1 MERPRIRAVLFDV
14 GDTLRHIPQPV
25 REAEV
30 LAVAAR
36 RVGRVLA
43 GLDGGAAV
51 EAAGFVRALGEAAF
65 AVRPSD
71 LEYRS
76 PDYVGLVRALLRE
89 YGVDAAPEQARAVWH
104 AWFVPPSV
112 LGLQPFPDAAETL
125 RWLKEAG
132 YRLGCVTNR
141 ALGGEPFLAEMEEHG
156 LRHFF
161 DAWAVSC
168 DLGYEKPHPAIFRY
182 ALEALDV
189 APEEAVM
196 VGDSLVADVA
206 GAQRLGMTAVWKRPL
221 GPAAAD
227 SAGAGGEGIRPHY
240 VIDHL
245 AELRTLP
252 LFT

>member
-1 MERPRIRAVLFDV
+1 MARRPVRAVLFDV
-14 GDTLRHIPQPV
+14 GDTLRHIPEPI

-30 LAVAAR
+30 QAVAAR
-36 RVGRVLA
+36 RVGAVLA
-43 GLDGGAAV
+43 GLDGGASV
-51 EAAGFVRALGEAAF
+51 DAGAFVRALGDAAF
-65 AVRPSD
+65 AVRPKD

-89 YGVDAAPEQARAVWH
+89 YGIDVSPDGAREVWH
-104 AWFVPPSV
+104 AWFVPPAV

-141 ALGGEPFLAEMEEHG
+141 ALGGEPFLQEMEEHG

-168 DLGYEKPHPAIFRY
+168 DLGYEKPHPAIFRC

-196 VGDSLVADVA
+196 VGDSLAADVA

-221 GPAAAD
+221 QPAAAD
-227 SAGAGGEGIRPHY
+227 SALAGGEEVRPDY
-240 VIDHL
+240 VIDRL
-245 AELRTLP
+245 AELRSLP
-252 LFT
+252 LFA